1 MQPQHAEA
9 GDDAPA
15 DDDARLAAELGDT
28 TSALTDALLQGGH
41 VPAELNTVRLA
52 ARMRA
57 VADAALQ
64 QCVERARTAGH
75 TWQEIGDALGT
86 SRQAAFQRFGKSVNP
101 RTGADTAADLLPDA
115 ERRTL
120 EVFEAWRAGRDDE
133 LIAQFD
139 DTMRAQ
145 LPQDRLAQTWPQLTG
160 LVGAYES
167 CGDPVVRPFGE
178 YTVVSVPLEFE
189 GGPMT
194 GRVSF
199 DRAGRISGL
208 FVLRPESG

>member
-1 MQPQHAEA
+1 VDRHQDRQQ
-9 GDDAPA
+9 GDA
-15 DDDARLAAELGDT
+15 DARLAAELEGT
-28 TSALTDALLQGGH
+28 TAALIDALRHGEH

-52 ARMRA
+52 TRMRA
-57 VADAALQ
+57 VADHALQ
-64 QCVERARTAGH
+64 QCVDRAKAAGH

-101 RTGADTAADLLPDA
+101 RTGVEMTANLLPDA
-115 ERRTL
+115 ERRAL
-120 EVFEAWRAGRDDE
+120 EVLEAWRSGRDNE

-145 LPQDRLAQTWPQLTG
+145 LPPERLAQAWPQLTG

-178 YTVVSVPLEFE
+178 QYTVVNVPLEFE

-194 GRVSF
+194 GRVVF
-199 DRAGRISGL
+199 DTGGKISGL
-208 FVLRPESG
+208 FVVRPGA